1 MLLSFSFITV
11 ENPDHCDFVAL
22 RNLLIRNFMLDLV
35 ETTNYVHYENYR
47 CRKLS
52 GIGVDKK
59 LLPGS
64 AQNSFTNG
72 SAKDALCN
80 KYVPVSQLDLPS
92 SKLSPSD
99 SFYCTPNRELNF
111 QLCRMASK
119 FDPLVTSSPLDES

>member
-1 MLLSFSFITV
+1 
-11 ENPDHCDFVAL
+11 
-22 RNLLIRNFMLDLV
+22 MLDLV

-59 LLPGS
+59 ILPGS

-80 KYVPVSQLDLPS
+80 KYVQPQLIPNSKNNYLS
-92 SKLSPSD
+92 SE
-99 SFYCTPNRELNF
+99 SFYDTPNRTCSSFKNN
-111 QLCRMASK
+111 RMVST
-119 FDPLVTSSPLDES
+119 FDPVVTSSPLDGN